1 MWNNSHPKYTA
12 LLITCKTH
20 NDTAYY
26 TSLILKMS
34 DEEYCN
40 LMLTLIH
47 QTISML
53 DKMIDKIKRDFLQ
66 KGGIK
71 EQVYRARTSSKYYQ
85 SNPTTRQSA
94 DTSNSSDKS
103 VPRNT
108 SNTSN
113 TSNNIVSRDTS
124 KNIV

>member
-1 MWNNSHPKYTA
+1 
-12 LLITCKTH
+12 
-20 NDTAYY
+20 
-26 TSLILKMS
+26 
-34 DEEYCN
+34 
-40 LMLTLIH
+40 
-47 QTISML
+47 ML

-71 EQVYRARTSSKYYQ
+71 EQMYHARTSSKYYQ

-94 DTSNSSDKS
+94 DTSNSSDNS

-113 TSNNIVSRDTS
+113 NIVSCDTS

>member
-1 MWNNSHPKYTA
+1 
-12 LLITCKTH
+12 
-20 NDTAYY
+20 
-26 TSLILKMS
+26 MS

-40 LMLTLIH
+40 LMLTLIY

-71 EQVYRARTSSKYYQ
+71 AQMYRVRTSSKYYQ

-94 DTSNSSDKS
+94 DTSN
-103 VPRNT
+103 
-108 SNTSN
+108 TSN

>member
-1 MWNNSHPKYTA
+1 
-12 LLITCKTH
+12 
-20 NDTAYY
+20 
-26 TSLILKMS
+26 
-34 DEEYCN
+34 
-40 LMLTLIH
+40 
-47 QTISML
+47 ML

-71 EQVYRARTSSKYYQ
+71 EQMYRARTSSKYYQ

-94 DTSNSSDKS
+94 DTSNTSGNS

-108 SNTSN
+108 SNTS
-113 TSNNIVSRDTS
+113 

>member
-1 MWNNSHPKYTA
+1 
-12 LLITCKTH
+12 
-20 NDTAYY
+20 
-26 TSLILKMS
+26 MS

-40 LMLTLIH
+40 LMLTLIY

-85 SNPTTRQSA
+85 SNHTYQSYQSNPTPHSSA
-94 DTSNSSDKS
+94 DPPNNSNASDK
-103 VPRNT
+103 
-108 SNTSN
+108 
-113 TSNNIVSRDTS
+113 
-124 KNIV
+124 

>member
-1 MWNNSHPKYTA
+1 
-12 LLITCKTH
+12 
-20 NDTAYY
+20 
-26 TSLILKMS
+26 
-34 DEEYCN
+34 
-40 LMLTLIH
+40 
-47 QTISML
+47 ML

-71 EQVYRARTSSKYYQ
+71 EQMYRARTSSKYYQ

-94 DTSNSSDKS
+94 DTSNTSDNS

-108 SNTSN
+108 SNTP
-113 TSNNIVSRDTS
+113 